1 MFNKKDKNEEELV
14 VTKDPKEIEKEN
26 ETLFLKLTN
35 KNQDY
40 FVQLDRRLD
49 ELSYEGNKK
58 IVVLNQMILE
68 TIGFQEDAITA
79 RKMYGTVTE
88 RSEKILDLDPQILG
102 QKKESSANWMLY
114 MDGALLLGGM
124 FSIVNGFSAWRSL
137 GTNGGTSL
145 SLIQIIMNFVLGGIV
160 AMALTKYKPEPG
172 QTKGMLKYTG
182 VTIAAMLLFV
192 LLMTSAELLTPSVMN
207 PKIPPIFVMVT
218 GAIAIALRWYLKKEL
233 DIKGTLF

>member
-1 MFNKKDKNEEELV
+1 MFNKKDSKEEELI

-26 ETLFLKLTN
+26 ESLFLKLTN

-49 ELSYEGNKK
+49 ELSCERNKK
-58 IVVLNQMILE
+58 TVVLNQMILD
-68 TIGFQEDAITA
+68 TIDFQEDAITA

-88 RSEKILDLDPQILG
+88 RADEILDLDPQILG
-102 QKKESSANWMLY
+102 QEKESSANWMVY

-137 GTNGGTSL
+137 GSSGSTSL
-145 SLIQIIMNFVLGGIV
+145 SLVQLIMNFVLGGIV

-182 VTIAAMLLFV
+182 VTIGAMLLFV
-192 LLMTSAELLTPSVMN
+192 LLMSFAQILTPSAIN
-207 PKIPPIFVMVT
+207 PEISPIFVMVT
-218 GAIAIALRWYLKKEL
+218 GVIGIALRWYLKKEL